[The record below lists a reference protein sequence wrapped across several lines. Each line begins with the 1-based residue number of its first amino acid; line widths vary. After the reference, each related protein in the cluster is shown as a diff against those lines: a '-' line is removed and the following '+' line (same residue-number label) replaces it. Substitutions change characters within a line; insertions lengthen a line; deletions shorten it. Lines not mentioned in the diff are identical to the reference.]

1 MFSVRQ
7 KLKFYIYIYV
17 CVYVY
22 TNSRTPL
29 TRRWLYG
36 SPIIRNGLVLRVN
49 ISIYFYGL
57 KSSPFFKYTIIII
70 IIFLLHGLGRLTR
83 SGIDALS
90 SFAGAST
97 VSSYSTFVV
106 EGVFRVSDDV
116 RYLEVVDPVLFV
128 FESHVL
134 YSRDLQ
140 FFSYDIASYFIQSC
154 VSCNTS

>member
-106 EGVFRVSDDV
+106 EGVSGVWWCPLFGGGWSSFVCIWVSRLV
-116 RYLEVVDPVLFV
+116 FQRSPVLFLWHR
-128 FESHVL
+128 FLFHPVL
-134 YSRDLQ
+134 CIL
-140 FFSYDIASYFIQSC
+140 
-154 VSCNTS
+154 